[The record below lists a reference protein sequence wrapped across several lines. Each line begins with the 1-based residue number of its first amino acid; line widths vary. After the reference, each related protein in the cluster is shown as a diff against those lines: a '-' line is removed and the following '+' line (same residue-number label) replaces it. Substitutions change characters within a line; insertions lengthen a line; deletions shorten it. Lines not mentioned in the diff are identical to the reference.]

1 MILTLSILVSLL
13 ALIYLLHKTRTS
25 TKNDVVHAPPGPP
38 GLPLI
43 GNLLEIGAASD
54 LPFYFWKLSKKYGP
68 VVRMRIGRVPMLIV
82 SSPKLAQEVMR
93 TQDLSFCNRSKFLGQ
108 KRLSYNCTDIVF
120 SPYNEDWREMRK
132 ITALHLLS
140 VKKNQSFRHVRE
152 AEVSRVVARIR
163 SLSESPEPRHVDLSH
178 VAMALGSSLICKIAF
193 GKRYEDDGPEI
204 RRFEKLLSDA
214 QEAMMEFYMSDY
226 FPALGWVDRVTGA
239 VDRLDRVFYGL
250 DSFYRELIDEHL
262 DPRREKEENEEDIL
276 DVLIKLKEEK
286 LSSIDLDW
294 DRVKALLTDIFIA
307 ATDTSAAST
316 VWTMTALIKVPKVMR
331 KVQAEIRNIVGN
343 RGKVDEDDIPN
354 LPYLKAVI
362 NETFRLYPPAP
373 LLVPRQTIEKC
384 TLEGYQIQP
393 GTVVYVNA
401 WAIAR
406 DPDYWKDPDE
416 FMPERFLNSNIDVKG
431 KDFGLIPFGSGRRI
445 CPGMLM
451 GLSNVELTV
460 ANLLYSFDWELPEG
474 IWADDVDTVARP
486 GITMHKK
493 NPLLLV
499 AKKYDA

>member
-1 MILTLSILVSLL
+1 MILILSILVPLL
-13 ALIYLLHKTRTS
+13 VIYLLHKSKIS
-25 TKNDVVHAPPGPP
+25 TKNGVVRVPPGPP
-38 GLPLI
+38 GLPFT

-68 VVRMRIGRVPMLIV
+68 VMRMRIGHVSMLII
-82 SSPKLAQEVMR
+82 SSPKLAQEVMK

-108 KRLSYNCTDIVF
+108 KRLSYNCTDMVF
-120 SPYNEDWREMRK
+120 SPYNDDWREMRK
-132 ITALHLLS
+132 ISAVHLLS
-140 VKKNQSFRHVRE
+140 VKKNQSFRPVRE
-152 AEVSRVVARIR
+152 MEVSRMVAKIQR
-163 SLSESPEPRHVDLSH
+163 LSESPEPRPVDLSH

-193 GKRYEDDGPEI
+193 GKRYEEDGPEF
-204 RRFEKLLSDA
+204 RRFEKLLNDA
-214 QEAMMEFYMSDY
+214 QAALMEFYVSDY

-239 VDRLDRVFYGL
+239 IDRLDKVFYGL
-250 DSFYRELIDEHL
+250 DSFYQELIDEHL
-262 DPRREKEENEEDIL
+262 DPRREKVENEDIL

-294 DRVKALLTDIFIA
+294 NRIKALLTDIFIA

-331 KVQAEIRNIVGN
+331 KVQAEIRNLVGN
-343 RGKVDEDDIPN
+343 KGKVDEDDIPN

-401 WAIAR
+401 WALAR
-406 DPDYWKDPDE
+406 DPEYWKDPDE

-460 ANLLYSFDWELPEG
+460 ANLLYSFDWQLPEG
-474 IWADDVDTVARP
+474 IRAEDIDTVARP

-499 AKKYDA
+499 AKKYDV